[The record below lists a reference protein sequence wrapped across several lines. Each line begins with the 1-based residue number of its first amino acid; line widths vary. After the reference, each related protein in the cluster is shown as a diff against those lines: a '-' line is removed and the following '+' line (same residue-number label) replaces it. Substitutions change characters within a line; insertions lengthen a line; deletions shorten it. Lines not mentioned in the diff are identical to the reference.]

1 MPYACMKSG
10 VVMFAIMLGIVAF
23 ASDHAVKLLFVAVE
37 TMTTNKPN
45 DINPEHVS
53 YSALGRVMNSKKL
66 EMLGSW
72 SVTLQQ
78 IGCCI
83 AYVVVI
89 GDIFEP
95 LAKHFIYES
104 ESTRWVTQV
113 LIVAFLIFPLTLF
126 RKFDSLKFTSF
137 VAIAC
142 ILAFVAL
149 VCIYGMYGI
158 VNGAGGEVRSGTMN
172 IWPRGVDMLA
182 AFPIMSFA
190 FLCHQNTFPIYREM
204 QDPSPSRMNV
214 VSHWSVAIC
223 VLVYLGSGLFGYS
236 ITKGDTESDLFNNFD
251 VTGGAINVAVD
262 IISVGFGLAI
272 IFSYPVVVWEARRN
286 IQHLVFGDK
295 EFSFDKYVMLNLVI
309 VSITATVGILAAQ
322 IEVVLGLVGSTCS
335 PMMIYVLP
343 PLLYL
348 KSREF
353 VKPSELPEYKKRD
366 AGAYLLLVFGL
377 SVIPLCIVVWALE
390 QAKVI

>member
-1 MPYACMKSG
+1 M
-10 VVMFAIMLGIVAF
+10 
-23 ASDHAVKLLFVAVE
+23 
-37 TMTTNKPN
+37 
-45 DINPEHVS
+45 
-53 YSALGRVMNSKKL
+53 
-66 EMLGSW
+66 
-72 SVTLQQ
+72 
-78 IGCCI
+78 
-83 AYVVVI
+83 VI

-182 AFPIMSFA
+182 AFPIMLFA

-295 EFSFDKYVMLNLVI
+295 ERQ
-309 VSITATVGILAAQ
+309 IT
-322 IEVVLGLVGSTCS
+322 
-335 PMMIYVLP
+335 
-343 PLLYL
+343 
-348 KSREF
+348 
-353 VKPSELPEYKKRD
+353 
-366 AGAYLLLVFGL
+366 
-377 SVIPLCIVVWALE
+377 
-390 QAKVI
+390 